1 MEEPARQ
8 YLPALQGPV
17 PSGPEEPDAQ
27 YRPAGHREQLPDA
40 NAVKHPEQLS
50 DAVVH
55 PTGQGSVERTS
66 QDPRF
71 VVEPA
76 GQYLSAG
83 QGVQAGVVAP
93 DVE

>member
-1 MEEPARQ
+1 VEEPSRQ

-17 PSGPEEPDAQ
+17 PSGPEEPDSQ
-27 YRPAGHREQLPDA
+27 YRPAGHREQLPDS
-40 NAVKHPEQLS
+40 N
-50 DAVVH
+50 VVQ
-55 PTGQGSVERTS
+55 PTGQETPEGTS

-76 GQYLSAG
+76 GQYLSAA
-83 QGVQAGVVAP
+83 QGEQAGVVAP

>member
-1 MEEPARQ
+1 VEELARQ

-27 YRPAGHREQLPDA
+27 YRPAGHCEQLFDS
-40 NAVKHPEQLS
+40 N
-50 DAVVH
+50 VVH
-55 PTGQGSVERTS
+55 PTGQETPEGTT

-76 GQYLSAG
+76 GQYLPASH
-83 QGVQAGVVAP
+83 GVQAGVVAP

>member
-1 MEEPARQ
+1 VEEPARQ

-40 NAVKHPEQLS
+40 N
-50 DAVVH
+50 VVH
-55 PTGQGSVERTS
+55 PTGQETPEGTS
-66 QDPRF
+66 QDPMR

-76 GQYLSAG
+76 GQYLSPSHCPPLGKPVALVEPEG
-83 QGVQAGVVAP
+83 Q
-93 DVE
+93 

>member
-1 MEEPARQ
+1 MDEPARQ

-17 PSGPEEPDAQ
+17 PSSPEELSAQ
-27 YRPAGHREQLPDA
+27 YRPAGHREQLPESNVA
-40 NAVKHPEQLS
+40 Q
-50 DAVVH
+50 
-55 PTGQGSVERTS
+55 PTGQETPEGTS
-66 QDPRF
+66 QDPRS

-83 QGVQAGVVAP
+83 QGAQAGVLAP

>member
-1 MEEPARQ
+1 VDEPSRQ

-17 PSGPEEPDAQ
+17 PSDPEEPDSQ
-27 YRPAGHREQLPDA
+27 YRPAGHREQFPDA
-40 NAVKHPEQLS
+40 N
-50 DAVVH
+50 VVQ
-55 PTGQGSVERTS
+55 PTGQETPEGTS
-66 QDPRF
+66 QDPML

-76 GQYLSAG
+76 GQYLSAW